1 MTTESTDVTSSQEP
15 STASAPFDKA
25 NADVVLRSSDNVE
38 FHVHTLLLGLASGL
52 FEDMFALP
60 QPTAPTGP
68 DAHPCTGLPLIYLTE
83 DGRTLDCL
91 LRLCY
96 PVLDPVLDDLALV
109 ESVLRAAMKYQLDDV
124 VARLCKSLSAFAP
137 RDPLRVYTIACVL
150 GLDQEARDAALALF
164 HDRADLSLDTYMPD
178 MDRITA
184 GAYYR
189 LLQYCGMLYSGK
201 CPPETFTFC
210 TPGNNPVVVLPG
222 HAEYSS
228 SPLTGP
234 HPFTHQS
241 ADLIVRSSEGVDL
254 RVHQLV
260 LSLASPVLADTLK
273 QPPDPDAPAEGG
285 LRVLSLPEQSRTLAK
300 LLQLCYPMEEPA
312 FEHRDQTLAVLEAAL
327 RYGMP
332 RATQHA
338 RRAWRT
344 GIKLHPPA
352 SYIAAVRNGWAD
364 DAREAISHAVLE
376 LHDVYVPEME
386 DVSAR
391 VYRHYLLARQRLR
404 DTLFPAPEGT
414 EGTLPYWSDTGAAFE
429 EEQTHHRFTWAV
441 CKALA
446 AASAAGERAQD
457 RRLLVTALVQ
467 DGQGTCVCKAAS
479 LESLRQFV
487 LESQVLQTRLREAFA
502 KIDVGT

>member
-1 MTTESTDVTSSQEP
+1 MSFQARRINRAV
-15 STASAPFDKA
+15 
-25 NADVVLRSSDNVE
+25 
-38 FHVHTLLLGLASGL
+38 
-52 FEDMFALP
+52 
-60 QPTAPTGP
+60 
-68 DAHPCTGLPLIYLTE
+68 I
-83 DGRTLDCL
+83 GRL
-91 LRLCY
+91 
-96 PVLDPVLDDLALV
+96 
-109 ESVLRAAMKYQLDDV
+109 
-124 VARLCKSLSAFAP
+124 
-137 RDPLRVYTIACVL
+137 
-150 GLDQEARDAALALF
+150 
-164 HDRADLSLDTYMPD
+164 
-178 MDRITA
+178 
-184 GAYYR
+184 
-189 LLQYCGMLYSGK
+189 
-201 CPPETFTFC
+201 
-210 TPGNNPVVVLPG
+210 
-222 HAEYSS
+222 
-228 SPLTGP
+228 
-234 HPFTHQS
+234 
-241 ADLIVRSSEGVDL
+241 DL

-260 LSLASPVLADTLK
+260 LSLASPVLADTLNS
-273 QPPDPDAPAEGG
+273 PRPRAPQKEASVSC
-285 LRVLSLPEQSRTLAK
+285 LFRTKPHAGK
-300 LLQLCYPMEEPA
+300 ATSALLPMEEPA

-352 SYIAAVRNGWAD
+352 SYIAA
-364 DAREAISHAVLE
+364 

-414 EGTLPYWSDTGAAFE
+414 EALCRTGAT
-429 EEQTHHRFTWAV
+429 Q
-441 CKALA
+441 ALA